1 MSMTDEIKK
10 VVAEGLEDESVD
22 NVSEVSEEVEEEVEV
37 TSEVESEESLDEKM
51 HGKKKVNATYKKEE
65 DEEDEEDEE
74 EVDEDAHS
82 DKEDDE
88 DDEKEVEEISI
99 PKTKAGVINA
109 ALDLLK
115 KAKKDEAQ
123 QLFQK
128 MVKMSES
135 EDEGGMVAKGSKI
148 TKKMADPKNKPSD
161 ASAKMEDADFNEDLD
176 LIVAEEATLSDGFR
190 DKASA
195 IFEAAYKSKVGAE
208 IDRLE
213 AEYAQNLE
221 SEVSDIQEGL
231 VEKVD
236 SYLNYVVEGWMK
248 ENEIAVQQ
256 GLRTEIAEQ
265 FMESLQTVFKEHYI
279 EVPEGKA
286 DLIDDLADQVTE
298 LEEQLN
304 KTTEDNIQ
312 LHEKA
317 QSFERADIVRRQSS
331 GLAVT
336 EAEKLASLVEDID
349 FDDSETFEMKVKTIK
364 ESYFEKEIVQS
375 VDEADALVGEEE
387 SPVETSSV
395 MNAYTQAISK
405 HIK

>member
-1 MSMTDEIKK
+1 MTDEIRK
-10 VVAEGLEDESVD
+10 VVAEGVEDESVTEEEILEGAD
-22 NVSEVSEEVEEEVEV
+22 EVVEEEVEV
-37 TSEVESEESLDEKM
+37 TEAKVKEDE
-51 HGKKKVNATYKKEE
+51 EE
-65 DEEDEEDEE
+65 DEKDSDDEE
-74 EVDEDAHS
+74 EVDES
-82 DKEDDE
+82 SDE
-88 DDEKEVEEISI
+88 DDEEDEDEVEEVAI

-109 ALDLLK
+109 ALDMLK
-115 KAKKDEAQ
+115 KARKDEAQ
-123 QLFQK
+123 QLFAK

-135 EDEGGMVAKGSKI
+135 EDEGGMVAKGSKA
-148 TKKMADPKNKPSD
+148 TSKQAEPK
-161 ASAKMEDADFNEDLD
+161 AKAEDVDFGEDLD
-176 LIVAEEATLSDGFR
+176 LIVSEEATLSDGFR
-190 DKASA
+190 DKAGA
-195 IFEAAYKSKVGAE
+195 IFEAAYKSKVSAE

-213 AEYAQNLE
+213 SEYAQNLE
-221 SEVSDIQEGL
+221 SEVNDLNESL

-236 SYLNYVVEGWMK
+236 SYLNYVVENWIS
-248 ENEIAVQQ
+248 ENEIAIEQ

-265 FMESLQTVFKEHYI
+265 FMDSLQSVFKEHYI

-286 DLIDDLADQVTE
+286 NLIDDLADQVAE

-317 QSFERADIVRRQSS
+317 QSFERADIVRKQSS

-336 EAEKLASLVEDID
+336 EAERLASLVEDID
-349 FDDSETFEMKVKTIK
+349 FDDADTFEMKVKTIK
-364 ESYFEKEIVQS
+364 DSYFEKEVSES

-387 SPVETSSV
+387 SLVESSKS